1 MKRLFKLFFWL
12 LILSPFIVA
21 GAVVISVIGSIER
34 EPLVSTQFS
43 LTPAQVKRAR
53 KLAREH
59 DPRHAKEGD
68 IKSVSL
74 SEVELTL
81 LAAYLLNVIDG
92 SAAIFVQ
99 SGWMDAAASIK
110 TPKTPLGQY
119 LNFKVGL
126 RETDGLPRFRYLE
139 LGKIPVPNLIADFVL
154 EKSLYHLYSRPGY
167 EDAKDVI
174 QKVALADQRV
184 DVTYKWHGDITDAV
198 RSTLVSGA
206 DQERLRVFQHELAN
220 IVNELGRRSSLEAI
234 VQPMFAFAKQRAA
247 GGDPVEDNRAALV
260 VLSAYI
266 NGSNLERLA
275 PAVKDWKK
283 AKRVKV
289 KSHGRNDLP
298 KHFLTSAGLAVI
310 GGTTV
315 SQAIGLFKEV
325 DDSQGGSGFSF
336 TDLLA
341 DNAGTRLGEIA
352 VASSSSAKSLQR
364 KLAGTITETD
374 LIPQILDLP
383 EGLTKHEFK
392 RQYGKI
398 GSPAYEK
405 VVQIIEKRISKSRLY
420 N

>member
-12 LILSPFIVA
+12 IILSPFIIA
-21 GAVVISVIGSIER
+21 GAVVTSVVASIEHK
-34 EPLVSTQFS
+34 PLVSTQFS
-43 LTPAQVKRAR
+43 LTPAQVKRA
-53 KLAREH
+53 KNLARQH
-59 DPRHAKEGD
+59 DPRKAKEGD

-74 SEVELTL
+74 SEKDLTL
-81 LAAYLLNVIDG
+81 LTVYLLNVIDG

-99 SGWMDAAASIK
+99 SGWMDMVASVKI
-110 TPKTPLGQY
+110 PKTPLGQY

-126 RETDGLPRFRYLE
+126 RETDTLPRFRYLE

-154 EKSLYHLYSRPGY
+154 EKSLDHLYSQPGY

-174 QKVALADQRV
+174 QKITLADQRL
-184 DVTYKWHGDITDAV
+184 DVTYKWHGDIIKVV
-198 RSTLVSGA
+198 RSTLISGA

-220 IVNELGRRSSLEAI
+220 IVNRLGRRASLEAI
-234 VQPMFAFAKQRAA
+234 VQPVFVFAQQRAA
-247 GGDPVEDNRAALV
+247 GSDPVEDNRAALV

-266 NGSNLERLA
+266 NGRNLERLA
-275 PAVKDWKK
+275 PAVKNWKK

-298 KHFLTSAGLAVI
+298 KHFLTSAGLAVTS
-310 GGTTV
+310 GTTL

-325 DDSQGGSGFSF
+325 DDSQGGNGFSF

-374 LIPQILDLP
+374 LIPQIRDLP
-383 EGLTKHEFK
+383 EGLTEREFK
-392 RQYGKI
+392 RKYGKI

-405 VVQIIEKRISKSRLY
+405 VVQVIEKRISASQLY